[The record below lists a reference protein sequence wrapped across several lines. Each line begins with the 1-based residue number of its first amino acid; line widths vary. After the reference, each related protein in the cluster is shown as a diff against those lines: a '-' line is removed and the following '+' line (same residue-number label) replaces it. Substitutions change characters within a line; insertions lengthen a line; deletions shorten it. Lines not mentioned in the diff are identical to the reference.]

1 MKPLTKLIFQV
12 VIYLLLAITMLS
24 SLSFVLLNLN
34 IDQSKLCL
42 KILGVSSILNIFI
55 WLYYELKKTAP
66 QIEDHE

>member
-1 MKPLTKLIFQV
+1 MKKSSKLTFEI
-12 VIYLLLAITMLS
+12 IMYILLTISLLS
-24 SLSFVLLNLN
+24 SLSFVLLNLD

-55 WLYYELKKTAP
+55 WFIYQIKTAP

>member
-12 VIYLLLAITMLS
+12 VIYLLLAISLLS
-24 SLSFVLLNLN
+24 SLSFVLLNLD
-34 IDQSKLCL
+34 IDESELCL

-55 WLYYELKKTAP
+55 WFIYQIKTAP

>member
-1 MKPLTKLIFQV
+1 MKQSSKLTFEIV
-12 VIYLLLAITMLS
+12 MYILLTISLLS
-24 SLSFVLLNLN
+24 SLSFVLLNLD

-55 WLYYELKKTAP
+55 WFIYQIKTAP

>member
-12 VIYLLLAITMLS
+12 IIYLLLVISLLS
-24 SLSFVLLNLN
+24 SLSFVLLNLD

-42 KILGVSSILNIFI
+42 KILGVSSILNLIIWFI
-55 WLYYELKKTAP
+55 YQIKTAP

>member
-12 VIYLLLAITMLS
+12 VIYLLLTISLLS
-24 SLSFVLLNLN
+24 SLSFVLLNLD

-42 KILGVSSILNIFI
+42 KILGVSSILNLIIWFI
-55 WLYYELKKTAP
+55 YQLKTAP

>member
-1 MKPLTKLIFQV
+1 MKHSTKIIFQV
-12 VIYLLLAITMLS
+12 IIYLSLAVTILS
-24 SLSFVLLNLN
+24 SLSFVLLNLD

-55 WLYYELKKTAP
+55 WFIYQIKTAP